1 VSPVATNDT
10 VRAES
15 ALTVSGISKIFGA
28 TKALD
33 DVTIEFPRGRVTA
46 LLGPNGCGKSTLIKI
61 LAGYHE
67 PDAGSIELGGR
78 PMPTPIRPRAAYSA
92 GMRFVH
98 QDLGLVEEMSIADN
112 FALAQGYRRWPL
124 FGRIQGRRLRSDA
137 AEALARLDLTV
148 DPATMVKNLSRTEE
162 IMVGIARA
170 LQVERDAAPD
180 RELVIVLDE
189 PTASLPEGSVERVL
203 DAVTRIRDAG
213 GTVIYVT
220 HRIDEVLRVADD
232 VVILRDGIAS
242 TERPLAGLDAKALA
256 SLVAG
261 VADPTVLE
269 GRSTAQSEVLI
280 SVRNL
285 SGPRLRDISFDVH
298 RGEIFGVAGLAGC
311 GRSELARMLSGVQ
324 QPDQGEI
331 LLEGK
336 EVDLGSPRAAIS
348 NGIAM
353 VPAERTKYGCIPAL
367 SVRHNV
373 ALSDLKSFTSHG
385 HLDQGRERAEVAELL
400 ERFDVRPKDT
410 ERRLE
415 FLSGGNQQKT
425 VIAKFARLD
434 PKVLV
439 VDEPTQGVDIA
450 GKAEIA
456 LVLRRLAENGCGVV
470 VASSDLDEIGAL
482 CDRVAVL
489 DRGSLVGIFE
499 RGTVNEQRV
508 AILSSRDRGGEE

>member
-1 VSPVATNDT
+1 MASIEDNTGQT

-15 ALTVSGISKIFGA
+15 ALTVSGISKTFGA

-33 DVTIEFPRGRVTA
+33 DVTIEFPRGKVTA

-67 PDAGSIELGGR
+67 PDAGSVELGGR
-78 PMPTPIRPRAAYSA
+78 PMATPIRPRVAYSE

-98 QDLGLVEEMSIADN
+98 QDLGLVGEMSIADN
-112 FALAQGYRRWPL
+112 FALAQGYRRWPIL
-124 FGRIQGRRLRSDA
+124 GPIRRRQLWADA
-137 AEALARLDLTV
+137 AEALKRLDL
-148 DPATMVKNLSRTEE
+148 DLSPAAPVKSLSRTEE

-170 LQVERDAAPD
+170 LQVERGAED
-180 RELVIVLDE
+180 RELVVVLDE

-203 DAVTRIRDAG
+203 DAVNRIRDGG

-232 VVILRDGIAS
+232 VVILRDGVAA
-242 TERPLAGLDAKALA
+242 TERPVAGLDAHALA

-269 GRSTAQSEVLI
+269 GRSTAQPEVLL
-280 SVRNL
+280 SVREL
-285 SGPRLRDISFDVH
+285 RGPRLQGVSFDLH

-311 GRSELARMLSGVQ
+311 GRSELARMLAGVQ
-324 QPDQGEI
+324 QPDSGEI
-331 LLEGK
+331 ELDGEQLEL
-336 EVDLGSPRAAIS
+336 DSPRTAIS
-348 NGIAM
+348 RGIAM

-367 SVRHNV
+367 SVRHNI
-373 ALSDLKSFTSHG
+373 ALTDLSPFTSHG
-385 HLDQGRERAEVAELL
+385 RLNQGRERSAVSELL

-434 PKVLV
+434 PKVMV

-456 LVLRRLAENGCGVV
+456 LALRELAEHGCGVV

-499 RGTVNEQRV
+499 RGTVNEQKV
-508 AILSSRDRGGEE
+508 AILSGRKGDL